1 MHGKVLFFESD
12 KPAPSDTGN
21 SSGSGDYSNT
31 GDSSGSGVTPA
42 PSYPKY
48 YPDYDEPTTVQP
60 APEAP
65 AAEKNE
71 YVVMCRRLNV
81 RRTPSTRYARIGR
94 IVRGD
99 VVKVV
104 EWVGK
109 WAKIEW
115 KGGTA
120 YVHGNYI
127 SPVD

>member
-1 MHGKVLFFESD
+1 MVLFFE
-12 KPAPSDTGN
+12 TE
-21 SSGSGDYSNT
+21 SSGEEEPD
-31 GDSSGSGVTPA
+31 TPA
-42 PSYPKY
+42 PSYPQY
-48 YPDYDEPTTVQP
+48 YPNYDEPVTVQP
-60 APEAP
+60 APEEP
-65 AAEKNE
+65 AADE
-71 YVVMCRRLNV
+71 YVVVCRRLNV

-94 IVRGD
+94 ISRGD

-127 SPVD
+127 APVD